1 MSAWREEGGAL
12 HRELEF
18 TDFAQAF
25 AAVTRIAEIAER
37 LDHHPDIEISY
48 NRVVLRCTSHDVGRR
63 VTARDQRLVK
73 EIDAMLLEFVDG

>member
-1 MSAWREEGGAL
+1 MSQWREEDGAL

-18 TDFAQAF
+18 TAFAQAF

-48 NRVVLRCTSHDVGRR
+48 NRVVLRCTSHDVGRK
-63 VTARDQRLVK
+63 VTARDHRLAK
-73 EIDAMLLEFVDG
+73 EIDVMLSEFVDE

>member
-1 MSAWREEGGAL
+1 MSEWGEEGGAL

-48 NRVVLRCTSHDVGRR
+48 NHVVLRCTSHDVGRR
-63 VTARDQRLVK
+63 VTARDHRLVK

>member
-1 MSAWREEGGAL
+1 MSEWRDEDGAL
-12 HRELEF
+12 NRELEF

-48 NRVVLRCTSHDVGRR
+48 NHVVLRCTSHDVGRR
-63 VTARDQRLVK
+63 VTARDHRLVK

>member
-1 MSAWREEGGAL
+1 MSQWCEEGGAL
-12 HRELEF
+12 RRELEF
-18 TDFAQAF
+18 ADFAQAF

-48 NRVVLRCTSHDVGRR
+48 SRVVLRCTSHDVGRK
-63 VTARDQRLVK
+63 VTARDHRLAA

>member
-1 MSAWREEGGAL
+1 MSEWREEDGAL
-12 HRELEF
+12 NRELEF

-37 LDHHPDIEISY
+37 LDHHPDIEISN

-63 VTARDQRLVK
+63 VTARDHRLAT
-73 EIDAMLLEFVDG
+73 EIDVMLLEFVDG

>member
-1 MSAWREEGGAL
+1 MSGWREAGGAL

-18 TDFAQAF
+18 TDFAEAF

-37 LDHHPDIEISY
+37 LDHDPEIEISY

-63 VTARDQRLVK
+63 VTARDHRLAT
-73 EIDAMLLEFVDG
+73 EIDVMLLEFVDG

>member
-1 MSAWREEGGAL
+1 MSQWREEDGAL

-18 TDFAQAF
+18 THFAQAF

-63 VTARDQRLVK
+63 VTARDHRLVK

>member
-1 MSAWREEGGAL
+1 MSEWCEEGGAL
-12 HRELEF
+12 KRELEF

-63 VTARDQRLVK
+63 VTARDHRLAT
-73 EIDAMLLEFVDG
+73 EIDVMLLEFVDG